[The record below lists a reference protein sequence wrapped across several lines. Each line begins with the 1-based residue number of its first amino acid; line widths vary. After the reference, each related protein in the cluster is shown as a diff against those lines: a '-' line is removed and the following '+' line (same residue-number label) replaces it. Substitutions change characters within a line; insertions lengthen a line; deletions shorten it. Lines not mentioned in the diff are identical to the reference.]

1 MTGKGKNNFK
11 RGGRGSSG
19 EKDFPLHL
27 AIAGGGTG
35 GHLFPG
41 ITIANEW
48 LRRNPENSVL
58 FVGTDR
64 EFEKKII
71 AEAGFAH
78 ASIAAAG
85 IKGLSLLKKFRA
97 LVCIPKG
104 IGQAAGILNRFRP
117 HVVLGVGGYSSGP
130 VALAAWLRRTPV
142 VLHEQNLLPGITN
155 RLLARIARRIYL
167 SFSQTLLPRGKAM
180 TILTGNPV
188 REEFLSG
195 GIKEDRPDKPF
206 TILVSGGS
214 QGAHGINT
222 AVCAALACLKNP
234 ADLFFIHQTGT
245 ADRQAVETAYTRQG
259 IQCNVQPFFFDMAS
273 RYHAADLVICRAGA
287 TTVAEI
293 AAVGKGVIFI
303 PFPFATDNHQVL
315 NARTLADEGAALMVE
330 EKDLTGEIL
339 AKWID
344 HYFENPR
351 ELARMAAL
359 AAAKGNPDAAETIV
373 DNIYELLTPDGI

>member
-1 MTGKGKNNFK
+1 MTGKDKNNCK
-11 RGGRGSSG
+11 EGGRGNTG
-19 EKDFPLHL
+19 EKGFPLRL

-41 ITIANEW
+41 IAIAKEW
-48 LRRNPENSVL
+48 LCRNPENSVL
-58 FVGTDR
+58 FVGTGR
-64 EFEKKII
+64 EFEKKIV
-71 AEAGFAH
+71 AESGFAH
-78 ASIAAAG
+78 ESITAAG
-85 IKGLSLLKKFRA
+85 IKGLGLFKKLRA
-97 LVCIPKG
+97 LGCIPKG
-104 IGQAAGILNRFRP
+104 IGQAAGILKRFRP

-167 SFSQTLLPRGKAM
+167 SFSQTLLPRGKAR
-180 TILTGNPV
+180 TVLTGNPV

-195 GIKEDRPDKPF
+195 GLKQDRPDKPF

-214 QGAHGINT
+214 QGAHGINA

-245 ADRQAVETAYTRQG
+245 ADRQAVETAYVRQG
-259 IQCNVQPFFFDMAS
+259 VQCTVQPFFFDMAA
-273 RYHAADLVICRAGA
+273 RYHTADLVICRAGA

-293 AAVGKGVIFI
+293 AALGKGVIFI
-303 PFPFATDNHQVL
+303 PFPFAADNHQVL

-359 AAAKGNPDAAETIV
+359 AAGKGNPDAAGTIV
-373 DNIYELLTPDGI
+373 DDIYELLTPDGI